1 MASQPSIRPLANLSH
16 IFSQARPQRLSLRQ
30 YATPS
35 ATKYPKP
42 QDFHPGNIYRGHR
55 ESTLQFRPL
64 PTPPAPASAKSLC
77 PNPIATITSQQLTT
91 LDPTGVR
98 TRLFSPLNPERI
110 NPGDVVLVRLA
121 NSDPVSG
128 VVLNIRRTTTID
140 TAILLRN
147 QLTRVGVEV
156 WIKVYSPNV
165 TGIEVVQR
173 KEKRARRARLYY
185 MRTPKH
191 DVGSVE
197 GLVRGY
203 LRQRAGLGQTKK
215 GGKGKKR

>member
-1 MASQPSIRPLANLSH
+1 MSKLKRKK
-16 IFSQARPQRLSLRQ
+16 
-30 YATPS
+30 S
-35 ATKYPKP
+35 AA
-42 QDFHPGNIYRGHR
+42 
-55 ESTLQFRPL
+55 QFRPL
-64 PTPPAPASAKSLC
+64 PVPRQTVPPIKKVCSDPVS
-77 PNPIATITSQQLTT
+77 IITSTQLRT
-91 LDPTGVR
+91 LDPSGQR
-98 TRLFSPLNPERI
+98 TRLFSPSNPERI

-128 VVLNIRRTTTID
+128 VCLNIRRRTPID

-147 QLTRVGVEV
+147 QLTRVGVEM

-203 LRQRAGLGQTKK
+203 LRQRQGLSAGQ
-215 GGKGKKR
+215 KGKYKGKPKKKA

>member
-1 MASQPSIRPLANLSH
+1 MASQPSIRPLASLTQT
-16 IFSQARPQRLSLRQ
+16 FSALRPSRPSLRT
-30 YATPS
+30 YATSTTP
-35 ATKYPKP
+35 KYPRP

-55 ESTLQFRPL
+55 ESSLQFRPL
-64 PTPPAPASAKSLC
+64 PVPSPLPAIKKTCPDPISA
-77 PNPIATITSQQLTT
+77 ITTSQLST

-110 NPGDVVLVRLA
+110 NPGDVVLVRLS
-121 NSDPVSG
+121 NSDPISG
-128 VVLNIRRTTTID
+128 VVLNIRRRTPID

-156 WIKVYSPNV
+156 WVKVYSPNV

-203 LRQRAGLGQTKK
+203 LRQRAGLGQQKK